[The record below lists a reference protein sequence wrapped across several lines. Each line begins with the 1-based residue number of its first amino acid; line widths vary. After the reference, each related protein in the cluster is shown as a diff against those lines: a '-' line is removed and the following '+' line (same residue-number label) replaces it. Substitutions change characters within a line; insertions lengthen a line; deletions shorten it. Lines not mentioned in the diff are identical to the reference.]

1 MKHTVLVVVGLL
13 AIPYTWG
20 QVKKQ
25 FSVESVEQCELI
37 QLSLKA
43 KSGNCFVRP
52 SQNSELLNVY
62 SNQDLEEYGHSFSN
76 EVIGKICRVKLA
88 LDQEGRKGLG
98 KQISS
103 QVFGSET
110 GAPEKLWKVYLTEA
124 KPYDLDLVY
133 GLGNAN
139 VDLSGLAVRKLKINT
154 GSADVKVGFATGMA
168 NRVAMDTFFVK
179 VDVGSVD
186 VRQIN
191 LCRSKVVVADVGF
204 GNMLLDFSDRPSGA
218 NRIYGS
224 VGAGNLSITL
234 PPDEVPVMVKIKDS
248 WLCSVSLTKGLQPV
262 GKNIFANAAYSKN
275 PKDALVFDLDVSLG
289 NIEFR

>member
-1 MKHTVLVVVGLL
+1 M
-13 AIPYTWG
+13 AMPYAWG

-25 FSVESVEQCELI
+25 FSVERVEQCELI

-76 EVIGKICRVKLA
+76 EVVGKICRVKLA
-88 LDQEGRKGLG
+88 LDQQGHKGLG

-103 QVFGSET
+103 QVFGGEN

-124 KPYDLDLVY
+124 KPYDLELVY

-168 NRVAMDTFFVK
+168 NKVAMDTFFVK
-179 VDVGSVD
+179 VDVGTVD

-204 GNMLLDFSDRPSGA
+204 GNMELDFSDRPVGA
-218 NRIYGS
+218 NRIFGS
-224 VGAGNLSITL
+224 VGAGNLTITL

-248 WLCSVSLTKGLQPV
+248 WLCSVNLTKGLQPV
-262 GKNIFANAAYSKN
+262 GKNVFANAAYTKN
-275 PKDALVFDLDVSLG
+275 AKDALVFDLDVSLG